1 MSETRFR
8 AHHLRD
14 TIVCVS
20 RTQKAVTVQREN
32 SGARDRD
39 TSELALSVSGYAF
52 GETIERLKGAI
63 AANGNTLFA
72 QIDQSEAAERA
83 GLRLRPTTLLI
94 FGNPKAGTALMD
106 AFPLAALDLPLK
118 CLVWENDGAVSVAY
132 VPMRVIAA
140 RHGLTGKDALVGA
153 IDQALKALVD
163 AIAQTQ

>member
-1 MSETRFR
+1 M
-8 AHHLRD
+8 
-14 TIVCVS
+14 
-20 RTQKAVTVQREN
+20 QREN

-94 FGNPKAGTALMD
+94 FGNPKAANRLH
-106 AFPLAALDLPLK
+106 
-118 CLVWENDGAVSVAY
+118 
-132 VPMRVIAA
+132 VPCSY
-140 RHGLTGKDALVGA
+140 K
-153 IDQALKALVD
+153 
-163 AIAQTQ
+163 